1 MLFKVKSVEE
11 CRGQV
16 SMFRRATRME
26 RRQELEGRGGEP
38 EEDMVKVLGLTGV
51 LERGG
56 GGVILVQGQARATG
70 WRSQ

>member
-16 SMFRRATRME
+16 SVFRRATRLE

-38 EEDMVKVLGLTGV
+38 EEDMVKVLG
-51 LERGG
+51 
-56 GGVILVQGQARATG
+56 
-70 WRSQ
+70 